1 MALHDQVNINTI
13 LACLDRELEKLR
25 VKTDSNIELAEQL
38 YKVKPDELLET
49 ARILIQSYNY
59 EVLDFCK
66 YWSNYIKLYNEAVY
80 KDTDLSNKIMKD
92 NEFLRSKLIELA
104 NRYNKQLSN
113 SKDLADKIGEVVSLV
128 EDNASSLGYHV
139 RIKRSKG
146 CKGPKSPSYIQE
158 LDTQELVSRY
168 IKADYK
174 LTSEIAGEYQEKFG
188 ITYNGLRNRLI
199 QAGVWKANR
208 R

>member
-13 LACLDRELEKLR
+13 LSCLDRELEKLR
-25 VKTDSNIELAEQL
+25 VETESNIELAEQL

-59 EVLDFCK
+59 EVLDFCR
-66 YWSNYIKLYNEAVY
+66 YWSNYTKLYNEAVY
-80 KDTDLSNKIMKD
+80 KDTDLNNKIMKD

-104 NRYNKQLSN
+104 DRYNKQLSN
-113 SKDLADKIGEVVSLV
+113 NKDLADKIGNMLSLI
-128 EDNASSLGYHV
+128 EDNAAKLSFSV
-139 RIKRSKG
+139 RVKKSKG
-146 CKGPKSPSYIQE
+146 DKSPSYIKE
-158 LDTQELVSRY
+158 LDTNELISRY

-174 LTSEIAGEYQEKFG
+174 LTSEIAGDYQEKFG

-208 R
+208 K

>member
-13 LACLDRELEKLR
+13 LSCLDRELEKLR
-25 VKTDSNIELAEQL
+25 VATESNIELAEQL

-49 ARILIQSYNY
+49 ARILIQSFNY

-66 YWSNYIKLYNEAVY
+66 YWSNYKKLYDEAVY

-104 NRYNKQLSN
+104 DRYNKQLSN
-113 SKDLADKIGEVVSLV
+113 SKDLADKIGDVVSLV
-128 EDNASSLGYHV
+128 EDNASSLSFSV
-139 RIKRSKG
+139 RTKNSKG
-146 CKGPKSPSYIQE
+146 VKSPSYIKE
-158 LDTQELVSRY
+158 LDTHELVSKY

-174 LTSEIAGEYQEKFG
+174 LTSEIVGEYQEKFG
-188 ITYNGLRNRLI
+188 ITYHGLRNRLI
-199 QAGVWKANR
+199 QAGVWKANH
-208 R
+208 

>member
-25 VKTDSNIELAEQL
+25 VKTEGNIELAEQL

-59 EVLDFCK
+59 EVLDFCR
-66 YWSNYIKLYNEAVY
+66 YWSNYTKLYNEAVY

-128 EDNASSLGYHV
+128 EDNASALSFSV
-139 RIKRSKG
+139 RTKNSKG
-146 CKGPKSPSYIQE
+146 VKSPTYIQE
-158 LDTQELVSRY
+158 LDTHELVSRY

-174 LTSEIAGEYQEKFG
+174 LTSEIVNEYKQKFG
-188 ITYNGLRNRLI
+188 ITYHGLRNRLI
-199 QAGVWKANR
+199 QAGVWKANH
-208 R
+208 

>member
-13 LACLDRELEKLR
+13 LDCLDRELEKLW
-25 VKTDSNIELAEQL
+25 VKTESNIELAEQL

-59 EVLDFCK
+59 EVLDFCR
-66 YWSNYIKLYNEAVY
+66 YWSNYTKLYNEAVY

-128 EDNASSLGYHV
+128 EDNASALSFSV
-139 RIKRSKG
+139 RTKNSKG
-146 CKGPKSPSYIQE
+146 SKSPSYIQE
-158 LDTQELVSRY
+158 LDTNELVSKY

-174 LTSEIAGEYQEKFG
+174 LTSEIVNEYKQKFG
-188 ITYNGLRNRLI
+188 ITYHGLRNRLI
-199 QAGVWKANR
+199 QAGVWKANH
-208 R
+208 

>member
-25 VKTDSNIELAEQL
+25 VKTEGNIELAEQL

-59 EVLDFCK
+59 EVLDFCR
-66 YWSNYIKLYNEAVY
+66 YWSNYTKLYNEAVY

-92 NEFLRSKLIELA
+92 NEFLMSKLIELA

-113 SKDLADKIGEVVSLV
+113 SKDLSDKIGEVVSLV
-128 EDNASSLGYHV
+128 EDNASALSFSV
-139 RIKRSKG
+139 RTKNSKG
-146 CKGPKSPSYIQE
+146 FKSPSYIQE